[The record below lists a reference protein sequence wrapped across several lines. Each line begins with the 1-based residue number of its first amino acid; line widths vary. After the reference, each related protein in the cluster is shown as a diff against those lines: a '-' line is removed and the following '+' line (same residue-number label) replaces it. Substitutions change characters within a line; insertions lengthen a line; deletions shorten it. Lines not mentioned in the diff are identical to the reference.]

1 MYTARGVRN
10 PLRIVRKGLR
20 TPTPYNMT
28 KIMAIVSQKGGTAK
42 STSAFNLA
50 AALAELGKTGLLID
64 LDPQASLTTIC
75 RVDLPEFGSMAEV
88 LTADSK
94 HRAST
99 FRRILVDIGHVAA
112 GWQLA
117 PSDITL
123 SRAERILPGD
133 PFPSSVLQEALQGL
147 PEHFDYCLIDCPPS
161 LGILTLNALVGS
173 HELLI
178 PTQPEGMALRA
189 LPVLFETIEIARRAN
204 PKLKILGV
212 LPTFVDI
219 RTAHHRDI
227 IEAMKSKNWPLIED
241 VFITR
246 SIRVAEAPTMGKSI
260 LTYEPAHPASVAYR
274 RLAGIIVNS

>member
-1 MYTARGVRN
+1 
-10 PLRIVRKGLR
+10 
-20 TPTPYNMT
+20 MT
-28 KIMAIVSQKGGTAK
+28 IIIAIVSQKGGTAK

-50 AALAELGKTGLLID
+50 AALADLGKTGLLLD

-75 RVDLPEFGSMAEV
+75 RVATPDFGSMAEV

-94 HRAST
+94 QRAVV
-99 FRRILVDIGHVAA
+99 FPKVFVPIDHVAA

-133 PFPSSVLQEALQGL
+133 PFPSSVLQEVLQGL
-147 PEHFDYCLIDCPPS
+147 PNHFDYCLIDCPPS

-173 HELLI
+173 HWLLI

-204 PKLKILGV
+204 PKLKLLGV
-212 LPTFVDI
+212 LPTFVDT
-219 RTAHHRDI
+219 RTAHHREI
-227 IEAMKSKNWPLIED
+227 ISTMQAKKWPLIAD
-241 VFITR
+241 VMIVR

-260 LTYEPAHPASVAYR
+260 LTYEPNHPASVAYR
-274 RLAGIIVNS
+274 RLAEIITHMREP